1 MNSEKDLSALLERI
15 QDYQE
20 TEHQKNRR
28 RIRNGFRSMLIVPTI
43 IFILMF
49 LSEQTGTSKLVMLVV
64 WIVSMLLIA
73 AYLIVVDFV
82 DYKLMHVLESKE
94 AAVEE
99 IADASDAADSPAAKA
114 AEAILRRTN
123 NVQEDRS

>member
-1 MNSEKDLSALLERI
+1 MNREKELNVLLERI

-20 TEHQKNRR
+20 TEHLKNRR

-64 WIVSMLLIA
+64 WIASMLLIA

-82 DYKLMHVLESKE
+82 DYKLMHVLETEE

-99 IADASDAADSPAAKA
+99 VADAADTPAAKA
-114 AEAILRRTN
+114 AEAILRRKN
-123 NVQEDRS
+123 NVQEDRT